1 MRDGF
6 NYLISSISCTKHA
19 LPVNGKMSVQVFR
32 DNTVFANEV
41 FAAGGRRLFS
51 MFRHA
56 LVQVPESVAYIP
68 YTTLCVS
75 ERPVQTFFCSE
86 ITLPAGKGAEDS
98 KQPL

>member
-1 MRDGF
+1 
-6 NYLISSISCTKHA
+6 
-19 LPVNGKMSVQVFR
+19 MSVQVFR

-51 MFRHA
+51 MFRQA
-56 LVQVPESVAYIP
+56 LVQVPESIAYIP

-86 ITLPAGKGAEDS
+86 ITLPAGKGAEES